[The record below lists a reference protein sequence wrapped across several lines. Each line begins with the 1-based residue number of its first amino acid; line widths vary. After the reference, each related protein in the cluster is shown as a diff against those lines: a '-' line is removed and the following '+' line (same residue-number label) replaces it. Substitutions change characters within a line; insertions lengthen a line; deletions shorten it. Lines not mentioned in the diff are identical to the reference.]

1 MPFPGVFD
9 LEWTSLLQQP
19 GPKKFKLY
27 KIELIYKAKKFKVPL
42 FAIYG
47 TLSLGMVGGMWGSE
61 FWVEDLQLRFGSF
74 RK

>member
-19 GPKKFKLY
+19 GPKKFNLY

-42 FAIYG
+42 FAY
-47 TLSLGMVGGMWGSE
+47 
-61 FWVEDLQLRFGSF
+61 LRDS
-74 RK
+74 